1 MPGRLGKYAALA
13 REFIARATKTHRS
26 IEQIERVG
34 AVTSRLVI
42 GGLCA
47 RAASGHA
54 AAAPP
59 SSVMN
64 ARRLIIR

>member
-1 MPGRLGKYAALA
+1 MPLKGTSKLRHVPSFLLVVTRTAGLL
-13 REFIARATKTHRS
+13 S
-26 IEQIERVG
+26 IEGLAPKNPMVG
-34 AVTSRLVI
+34 IFA
-42 GGLCA
+42 GCCA

-64 ARRLIIR
+64 ARRLN